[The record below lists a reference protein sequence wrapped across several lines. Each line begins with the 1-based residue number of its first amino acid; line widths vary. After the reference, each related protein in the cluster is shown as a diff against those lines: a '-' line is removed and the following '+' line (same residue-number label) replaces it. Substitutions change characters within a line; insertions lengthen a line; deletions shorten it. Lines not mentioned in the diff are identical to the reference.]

1 MKKFL
6 FLAVALFSVGSL
18 MAQTEVI
25 AHRGFHAKQGANS
38 ANNTISSLQHAL
50 YRALRI
56 LSNTSNAERFC
67 TEGKANHHMLDV
79 TAEAEEAEETAEQE

>member
-6 FLAVALFSVGSL
+6 FLAAIVFSASSL

-38 ANNTISSLQHAL
+38 ANNTISSLKHAQ
-50 YRALRI
+50 
-56 LSNTSNAERFC
+56 N
-67 TEGKANHHMLDV
+67 
-79 TAEAEEAEETAEQE
+79 